1 MKVLIADDNSASC
14 KLLRALLEAHGHAV
28 IVAADGRE
36 ALELLERYPV
46 DAIISDLLM
55 PNLDGFRLCRE
66 IRQDSRWHRTP
77 FICYTAI
84 YCSLDDEKLALDLG
98 ADAYLRKPLH
108 ASNAVARRVSRLCA
122 FPWPPSRQAEAVDER
137 GTHGHPERIEDLIV
151 SRQSTF
157 SVERDFKPETRQVK
171 HAKRPDFGRA
181 NQGNNFIH
189 MFWGW
194 FNS

>member
-14 KLLRALLEAHGHAV
+14 KLLRALLEADGHAV

-98 ADAYLRKPLH
+98 ADAYLRKPSSRFKRCGKAGVSPLCFSV
-108 ASNAVARRVSRLCA
+108 ASISTGGSRRRARD
-122 FPWPPSRQAEAVDER
+122 PWPPRTDRRSHCRSPEHLFRRER
-137 GTHGHPERIEDLIV
+137 
-151 SRQSTF
+151 F
-157 SVERDFKPETRQVK
+157 
-171 HAKRPDFGRA
+171 
-181 NQGNNFIH
+181 
-189 MFWGW
+189 
-194 FNS
+194 